1 MATRSSILTTGSL
14 SQHQAMTSFSGIP
27 GKSTPVELNSCTL
40 KGLSSSC
47 ILVQCVSLLP
57 ASLDDEFCSALQECE

>member
-27 GKSTPVELNSCTL
+27 GKFTPLISCTL
-40 KGLSSSC
+40 KDLSPSC
-47 ILVQCVSLLP
+47 ILVQWVSP
-57 ASLDDEFCSALQECE
+57 PCITGMMT